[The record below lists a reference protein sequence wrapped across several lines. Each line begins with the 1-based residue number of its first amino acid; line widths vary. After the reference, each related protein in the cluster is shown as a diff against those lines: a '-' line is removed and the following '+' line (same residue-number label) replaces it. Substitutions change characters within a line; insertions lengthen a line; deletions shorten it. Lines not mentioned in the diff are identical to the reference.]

1 MKIEGREISRDFI
14 TKSNLKSPSEVSSR
28 EVSEIEIQLN
38 SLEREIKNLEHSF
51 ILKDLKKFN
60 ETKNNLIIIQK
71 KIKVLI
77 P

>member
-1 MKIEGREISRDFI
+1 MKREGREISRDFI

-38 SLEREIKNLEHSF
+38 ALEHEIKNLEHFF